1 MESIG
6 PSPGARRLFAASI
19 AARLPP
25 AMLSIALLVHAHRL
39 TGSFAAAGLVTGVYA
54 IALGVGG
61 PLLGQLV
68 DRRGQTS
75 VLLATSTSAAA
86 LLVTIALLPQGAPLA
101 VLAALAGGI
110 GLATPPVGS
119 CLRTQLP
126 ALLSDRSAI
135 RSAYALEASLVELT
149 YIFGPPLAL
158 FISALWSSGTA
169 LAVAGVA
176 LLAATAAFAAQPT
189 SRSWRPAA
197 ASRPLRGGALRSPA
211 MRTLVIVLSA
221 VGMLLGTDEVAVIA
235 AAKALHSAMGGAPL
249 FAVWGTGSFFGGLLF
264 TRLGGGA
271 RTAAGLAV
279 LVGALT
285 GAHLALIPADGSA
298 LALGAVLL
306 VAGATVAPTEA
317 TLYAMVGNAAPEGTI
332 TEAFAWLATAMAV
345 GGAVGAASAGVVA
358 DRAGPAAAFALA
370 GGAGALALIA
380 SMLRSGTIGASPL
393 AATQP
398 AAPTATAPRDTLTSM
413 H

>member
-6 PSPGARRLFAASI
+6 STPGARRLLAASI

-39 TGSFAAAGLVTGVYA
+39 TGSFAAAGLVTGAYA

-61 PLLGQLV
+61 PLLGRLV

-75 VLLATSTSAAA
+75 VLLTTASTAAA
-86 LLVTIALLPQGAPLA
+86 LLVTIALLPRGAPLA

-158 FISALWSSGTA
+158 CISALWSSGTA

-189 SRSWRPAA
+189 SRGWRPTS
-197 ASRPLRGGALRSPA
+197 ASRPPRGGVLRSSA
-211 MRTLVIVLSA
+211 MWTLVIVLSA
-221 VGMLLGTDEVAVIA
+221 VGMLLAADEVAVIA
-235 AAKALHSAMGGAPL
+235 AAKALHSGWGGAPL
-249 FAVWGTGSFFGGLLF
+249 FAVGAPGRSSAACSSPGSE
-264 TRLGGGA
+264 A
-271 RTAAGLAV
+271 E
-279 LVGALT
+279 
-285 GAHLALIPADGSA
+285 PA
-298 LALGAVLL
+298 
-306 VAGATVAPTEA
+306 
-317 TLYAMVGNAAPEGTI
+317 
-332 TEAFAWLATAMAV
+332 
-345 GGAVGAASAGVVA
+345 
-358 DRAGPAAAFALA
+358 
-370 GGAGALALIA
+370 
-380 SMLRSGTIGASPL
+380 
-393 AATQP
+393 QP
-398 AAPTATAPRDTLTSM
+398 RV
-413 H
+413 